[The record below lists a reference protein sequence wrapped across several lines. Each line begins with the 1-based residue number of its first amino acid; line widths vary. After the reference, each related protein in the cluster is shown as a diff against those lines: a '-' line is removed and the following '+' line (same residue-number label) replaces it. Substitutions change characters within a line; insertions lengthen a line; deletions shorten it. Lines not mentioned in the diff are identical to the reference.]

1 MSWVCNVQQLPLTLA
16 CGAVSDARGFVGW
29 SRKEQVAEAGGS
41 ARGFQTGKTSLWESS
56 AHMLWLTLRQEIRW
70 CDDFMAWCLSSGDL
84 ICGIASGQRRIK
96 WFVFLL
102 ISSFCCFPSSLDT
115 GTLQ

>member
-41 ARGFQTGKTSLWESS
+41 ARGFK
-56 AHMLWLTLRQEIRW
+56 QEKQ
-70 CDDFMAWCLSSGDL
+70 
-84 ICGIASGQRRIK
+84 ASGKVQPI
-96 WFVFLL
+96 
-102 ISSFCCFPSSLDT
+102 CY
-115 GTLQ
+115 G